1 MRLLLHCLRRKV
13 AEAATA
19 LREEERM
26 MRSASDFSC
35 QSYEMFVGQQQQQQ
49 QQLLEQQQ
57 QQQQQQQ
64 QLLLQQECRSTDDAF
79 KEKMTSLQSVADD
92 VDSTTGAG
100 DARVKINGRVRKVPV
115 NLVRFGLIFPFSF
128 LFFFFIVSVCFIFII
143 EFVLFVCFFG
153 WSGDGLASRMAVSPL
168 SNLNI

>member
-49 QQLLEQQQ
+49 QQLLE
-57 QQQQQQQ
+57 QQQQ

-128 LFFFFIVSVCFIFII
+128 LFFFSLY
-143 EFVLFVCFFG
+143 LFVSFLSLNLFCLFVFFG

>member
-49 QQLLEQQQ
+49 QQLLE
-57 QQQQQQQ
+57 QQQQ

-128 LFFFFIVSVCFIFII
+128 LFFFFIVSVCFISII